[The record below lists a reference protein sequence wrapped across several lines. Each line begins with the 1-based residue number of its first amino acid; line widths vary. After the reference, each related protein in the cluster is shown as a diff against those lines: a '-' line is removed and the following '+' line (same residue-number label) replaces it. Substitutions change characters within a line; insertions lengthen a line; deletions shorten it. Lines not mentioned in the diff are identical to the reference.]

1 MGWPLP
7 DGAVLGLFA
16 RRPDPGLVKTRL
28 AATLG
33 SEAAAGAYEAMLLD
47 IAEAWGSERVLDP
60 GGRRVL
66 IYTPADAGPWFDS
79 RVAESWSL
87 QPQVEG
93 DLGARMRGF
102 FEGEFA
108 DGASRVVLIGSD
120 SPTLDP
126 TFVVS
131 AFLLL
136 LQKDVVL
143 GPATDGGYYLIGLK
157 PPVPPIFEGI
167 DWSSSRVLGQTVARL
182 EASGHTVGMLPPW
195 YDVDTPDDWETLTGH
210 VRLMHLA
217 GRRLQLPRL
226 GRLLTPKP

>member
-7 DGAVLGLFA
+7 DDAVLGMFA
-16 RRPDPGLVKTRL
+16 RRPEPGRVKTRL
-28 AATLG
+28 AEALG
-33 SEAAAGAYEAMLLD
+33 PEGAAAAYEAMLLD
-47 IAEAWGSERVLDP
+47 AAELWGSERVLDP

-66 IYTPADAGPWFDS
+66 VFAPEDAGPWFDAHVS
-79 RVAESWSL
+79 ESWAL
-87 QPQVEG
+87 QPQTGE
-93 DLGARMRGF
+93 DLGTRMQAF

-136 LQKDVVL
+136 QQRDVVL

-167 DWSSSRVLGQTVARL
+167 DWSSSRVLSQTVARL
-182 EASGHTVGMLPPW
+182 EAAGRSVGMLPPW
-195 YDVDTPDDWETLTGH
+195 YDVDTPDDWQALAG
-210 VRLMHLA
+210 HLA
-217 GRRLQLPRL
+217 LMRASGKSIKLPRL
-226 GRLLTPKP
+226 SQLIEPTA